1 LIIDETHTICAGP
14 GGYTMAN
21 GLQPDFL
28 TLGKPIAGGIPAS
41 IYGFTQEVA
50 DQFDQLLVEDD
61 SDVGGIG
68 GTLAGNAL
76 SIAAMK
82 ATFEEVLTP
91 EFYEKAFTLQ
101 DRFTTGVESVIQ
113 EFGLPWIV
121 KRLGNRSEYW
131 FRPTPPKNGGEAAA
145 AIDHELDRYMHL
157 FTLNRGILMTPFHNM
172 ALISPETTQDDVD
185 YHTQVFRDA
194 VRSLFEG

>member
-1 LIIDETHTICAGP
+1 MLFRSA
-14 GGYTMAN
+14 AV
-21 GLQPDFL
+21 
-28 TLGKPIAGGIPAS
+28 
-41 IYGFTQEVA
+41 YGFTQQVA
-50 DQFDQLLVEDD
+50 DEFIARLDVND

-82 ATFEEVLTP
+82 ATLENVLTP
-91 EFYEKAFTLQ
+91 EFYEKAIALQEKFTA
-101 DRFTTGVESVIQ
+101 GVESVIS
-113 EFGLPWIV
+113 EYDLPWIV

-131 FRPTPPKNGGEAAA
+131 FRPRPPRNGGEAAV

-157 FTLNRGILMTPFHNM
+157 YMLNRGILMTPFHNM
-172 ALISPETTQDDVD
+172 ALISPETTQADVD

-194 VRSLFEG
+194 VKSLYD